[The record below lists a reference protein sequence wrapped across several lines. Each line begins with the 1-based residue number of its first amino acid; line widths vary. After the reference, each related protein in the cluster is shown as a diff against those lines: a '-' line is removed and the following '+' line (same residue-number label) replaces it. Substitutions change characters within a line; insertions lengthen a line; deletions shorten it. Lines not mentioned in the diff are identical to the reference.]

1 MAVAEAVAV
10 AVAAVAVTTTGLHA
24 HSQASAQTMLYIHWQ
39 AGTAMHT
46 DPFSRSYKRTGRPT

>member
-10 AVAAVAVTTTGLHA
+10 TITGLHTSFSTNDVV
-24 HSQASAQTMLYIHWQ
+24 HTQTD
-39 AGTAMHT
+39 MHT